1 MEKSRTILFLTPS
14 VRLLG
19 ARQSL
24 FELVRNLKAPW
35 KPVVICPGRGGLE
48 AELGRLGIA
57 RGVIAH
63 YAWRKGRYL
72 AARYAQAWRIAG
84 ECARHRP
91 ALVHCNE
98 FHCLPQA
105 LAAARMYR
113 WRTRE
118 LPPPAVVHVRLGIS
132 NRQILTYKLYKAS
145 RIVVVSR
152 AVAALFGAFPELS
165 DRIRIVYNGVDL
177 SRYSPPPPE
186 ERARARAALGLRESD
201 VVVGLA
207 GLLSPRK
214 CQHIALEAVRR
225 LSASCPNLVLLFA
238 GEGFQSSM
246 DYAETLRR
254 EVAAAEL
261 QSRVRFLGF
270 RDAMR
275 EVYAAMD
282 VNLLIS
288 SEEGFGRTII
298 EAGAMG
304 IASVGTRVGGIPELI
319 EAERTGALVPPDDV
333 DALCNILILLY
344 NNNNLLRGWGAAAQR
359 HVRERFSIESHVRA
373 MTAVWEEV
381 AGGAAPGPGVRR

>member
-1 MEKSRTILFLTPS
+1 MKKSKTVLFLTPS

-24 FELVRNLKAPW
+24 LELVGRLEAPW
-35 KPVVICPGRGGLE
+35 IPHVICSGHGGLE
-48 AELGRLGIA
+48 AELGRLGI
-57 RGVIAH
+57 RRSVIPH

-72 AARYAQAWRIAG
+72 VARYAQAWRISG
-84 ECARHRP
+84 EYARHRP

-118 LPPPAVVHVRLGIS
+118 LPPPVTVHVRLGIYS
-132 NRQILTYKLYKAS
+132 RQIINYNLHKAS

-152 AVAALFGAFPELS
+152 AVAALFDAFPALA

-177 SRYSPPPPE
+177 SRYSPSPPE

-246 DYAETLRR
+246 DYAERLRR
-254 EVAAAEL
+254 EASADAM
-261 QSRVRFLGF
+261 QSRVHFLGF
-270 RDAMR
+270 RETMR

-282 VNLLIS
+282 LNLLIS
-288 SEEGFGRTII
+288 NEEGFGRTII

-304 IASVGTRVGGIPELI
+304 IASVGTHVGGIPELI
-319 EAERTGALVPPDDV
+319 ETDRTGALIPADNA
-333 DALCNILILLY
+333 DALCNMLNALY
-344 NNNNLLRGWGAAAQR
+344 NNTNLLREWGAAAAR
-359 HVRERFSIESHVRA
+359 RVRECFSIEAHVRA

-381 AGGAAPGPGVRR
+381 VRENPQPRR